1 MEKEVA
7 TRTTRGRSWVPRHM
21 PSIPAWAQH
30 MPGPFFEAALRNEQQ
45 EARRSEKKQSVVLTL
60 A

>member
-1 MEKEVA
+1 MEKDVA

-21 PSIPAWAQH
+21 PSISAWAGH
-30 MPGPFFEAALRNEQQ
+30 IAEPFFEAALHDEQQ
-45 EARRSEKKQSVVLTL
+45 EAHRSEKEQGVVLTL

>member
-21 PSIPAWAQH
+21 PSWAQH
-30 MPGPFFEAALRNEQQ
+30 IAEPFFEAALRNEQQ